1 MTNSSDLAPMFTDL
15 ALSAD
20 DANAIVAALY
30 DVAQLD
36 GVHEAEL
43 EMIRGFVQVLDHDL
57 GSEKPTTL
65 PLMTPAK
72 LATIVHSPQLRKL
85 AIQSA
90 VLLAWADGV
99 FSEREHARVREY
111 AAALGFSV
119 AEYIAIE
126 QTVTRWVQSGD
137 LAPLF

>member
-1 MTNSSDLAPMFTDL
+1 MTNRSDLAPMFTDL

-30 DVAQLD
+30 DVAQSD

-43 EMIRGFVQVLDHDL
+43 EMIRGFVQVLDADL
-57 GSEKPTTL
+57 GAEKPTTL

-72 LATIVHSPQLRKL
+72 LGAIVTNPQLRKL

-99 FSEREHARVREY
+99 FSEKEHARVREY
-111 AAALGFSV
+111 AAALGFSA
-119 AEYIAIE
+119 AEYAAIE
-126 QTVTRWVQSGD
+126 RTITSWVQSGN

>member
-1 MTNSSDLAPMFTDL
+1 MTNRSDLDPLFTDL

-30 DVAQLD
+30 DVAQSD

-43 EMIRGFVQVLDHDL
+43 EMIRSFVQVLDADL
-57 GSEKPTTL
+57 GAEKPTTL
-65 PLMTPAK
+65 PRMTPAK
-72 LATIVHSPQLRKL
+72 LAAIIHSPQLRKL

-99 FSEREHARVREY
+99 FSEKEHARVREY
-111 AAALGFSV
+111 ATALGLSA
-119 AEYIAIE
+119 AEYVTIE
-126 QTVTRWVQSGD
+126 QTITGWVQSGN
-137 LAPLF
+137 LALLF